1 MIPPLTLKCLWVPDD
16 VAEESELTNLPI
28 SSDDIVE
35 KEITFYV
42 IEHVR
47 YNSDQNCTIVSG
59 GFEYLVNETY
69 ESVNAKIAQRMTFK
83 FN

>member
-1 MIPPLTLKCLWVPDD
+1 MIHPITLNCLWVPDD
-16 VAEESELTNLPI
+16 VAEESELTNQPI
-28 SSDDIVE
+28 SDDDIVE
-35 KEITFYV
+35 KEITFYI

-69 ESVNAKIAQRMTFK
+69 ESVNAKIAERMTFK

>member
-1 MIPPLTLKCLWVPDD
+1 MIQPLTLKCLWIPDD
-16 VAEESELTNLPI
+16 VAEESELANLPI
-28 SSDDIVE
+28 SDSAIQE

-47 YNSDQNCTIVSG
+47 MNGKHNCCVVSG

-69 ESVNAKIAQRMTFK
+69 DSVNAKILERMTFK

>member
-1 MIPPLTLKCLWVPDD
+1 MIQPIALKCLWIPEDI
-16 VAEESELTNLPI
+16 AEESELTNLPI
-28 SSDDIVE
+28 SANDIQE

-47 YNSDQNCTIVSG
+47 MNAPHNCTVISG

-69 ESVNAKIAQRMTFK
+69 DSVNAKILERMTFK

>member
-1 MIPPLTLKCLWVPDD
+1 MIQPLALKCLWIPDD

-28 SSDDIVE
+28 SDDDIVE
-35 KEITFYV
+35 KEITFYH

-47 YNSDQNCTIVSG
+47 YNSNKNCTIVSG
-59 GFEYLVNETY
+59 GFEYLINETY
-69 ESVNAKIAQRMTFK
+69 ESVNAKILERLTFK

>member
-1 MIPPLTLKCLWVPDD
+1 MIQPITLKCLWIPEDI
-16 VAEESELTNLPI
+16 AEESELTNLPI
-28 SSDDIVE
+28 SDADIQE
-35 KEITFYV
+35 KEITFYH

-47 YNSDQNCTIVSG
+47 YNDKHNCCVVSG

-69 ESVNAKIAQRMTFK
+69 DSVNAKILERMTFK

>member
-1 MIPPLTLKCLWVPDD
+1 MIQPLTLKCLWIPDD

-28 SSDDIVE
+28 SDEDIQE
-35 KEITFYV
+35 KEITFFV
-42 IEHVR
+42 IEHLR
-47 YNSDQNCTIVSG
+47 YNSDKNCTIVSG

-69 ESVNAKIAQRMTFK
+69 DSVNAKILERMTFK

>member
-1 MIPPLTLKCLWVPDD
+1 MIQPLTLKCLWIPEDIV
-16 VAEESELTNLPI
+16 EESELTNLPI
-28 SSDDIVE
+28 SANDIQE
-35 KEITFYV
+35 EEITFYQ

-47 YNSDQNCTIVSG
+47 MTNKKNCTVVSG

-69 ESVNAKIAQRMTFK
+69 DSVNAKILERMTFK

>member
-1 MIPPLTLKCLWVPDD
+1 MIQPLTLKCLWIPDD

-28 SSDDIVE
+28 SDDDIQE
-35 KEITFYV
+35 KEITFFV
-42 IEHVR
+42 IEHLR
-47 YNSDQNCTIVSG
+47 YNSDKNCTIVSG

-69 ESVNAKIAQRMTFK
+69 DSVNAKILERMTFK

>member
-1 MIPPLTLKCLWVPDD
+1 MIQPITLKCLWIPEDI
-16 VAEESELTNLPI
+16 AEESELTNLPI
-28 SSDDIVE
+28 SDADIQE

-47 YNSDQNCTIVSG
+47 FNSDKNCCVVSG

-69 ESVNAKIAQRMTFK
+69 DSVNAKILERMTFK

>member
-1 MIPPLTLKCLWVPDD
+1 MLQQLAQRDSDWRKMAFKITKDK
-16 VAEESELTNLPI
+16 ELA
-28 SSDDIVE
+28 DDIVE

-69 ESVNAKIAQRMTFK
+69 DSVNAKIAERMTFK
-83 FN
+83 FT